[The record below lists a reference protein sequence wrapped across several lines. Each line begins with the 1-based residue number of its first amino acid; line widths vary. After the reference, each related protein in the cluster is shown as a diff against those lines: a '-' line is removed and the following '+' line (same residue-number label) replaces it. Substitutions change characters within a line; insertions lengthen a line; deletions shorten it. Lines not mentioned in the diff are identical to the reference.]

1 MNAERVDS
9 RVFDFTVDATS
20 GCARSGTLELP
31 HGTVETPC
39 FMPVGTQG
47 TVRALS
53 PNDLR
58 AAGATL
64 VLANTYHLHVRPG
77 EQVVAQ
83 LGALHRFMA
92 WDRPLLTDS
101 GGFQVFSLEGFR
113 RVDEDGVEFQ
123 SHVDGGRR
131 RLTPERATEIQWTLG
146 ADIAMAFDHVVPGG
160 ADAATARD
168 ALERTLRWLER
179 CGKRHEELKASHD
192 ATTPRSTVEAGHSLQ
207 RGVLASCDQTLWPI
221 LQGGA
226 HLQLRTEGLRRVLDL
241 GSWTGIAIGGL
252 SVGEP
257 KAVMYDMLERLEPK
271 LPALPRYLMGVGF
284 PEDLV
289 AAVERGVD
297 LFDCV
302 APTRHG
308 RNGSAFTPDGPANI
322 RNAEHREDPRP
333 LDDSCDCE
341 TCTTFSRGYL
351 RHLFVA
357 EELLGLRLLS
367 LHNVRYLIR
376 LAEDMRAA
384 IRRNA
389 FGPWADAWRRRYLRS
404 GSA

>member
-1 MNAERVDS
+1 M
-9 RVFDFTVDATS
+9 FDFTVHATS
-20 GCARSGTLELP
+20 GSARTGILTLP
-31 HGTVETPC
+31 HGAVETPA

-53 PNDLR
+53 PADLK
-58 AAGATL
+58 AVGAGI

-77 EQVVAQ
+77 EDVIAQ
-83 LGALHRFMA
+83 LGGLHRFMA

-101 GGFQVFSLEGFR
+101 GGFQVFSLDGFR
-113 RVDEDGVEFQ
+113 RVDDAGVEFQ

-131 RLTPERATEIQWTLG
+131 LLTPERATEIQWSLG
-146 ADIAMAFDHVVPGG
+146 ADIAMAFDHVAPGE
-160 ADAATARD
+160 ADLAASRD

-179 CGKRHEELKASHD
+179 CALRHGELMERWNDGQTS
-192 ATTPRSTVEAGHSLQ
+192 RSFQLSNVPSF
-207 RGVLASCDQTLWPI
+207 RQTLWPI
-221 LQGGA
+221 LQGGTHGA
-226 HLQLRTEGLRRVLDL
+226 LREEGLRRILDM
-241 GSWTGIAIGGL
+241 GSWTGLAIGGL

-257 KAVMYDMLERLEPK
+257 KPKMYEVLEALAPQ
-271 LPALPRYLMGVGF
+271 LPPPVPRYLMGVGF

-302 APTRHG
+302 APTRNG
-308 RNGSAFTPDGPANI
+308 RNGSAFTPEGPLNI
-322 RNAEHREDPRP
+322 RNAAFRADAGP
-333 LDDSCDCE
+333 LDPTCDCE
-341 TCTTFSRGYL
+341 TCTTYSRGYL

-376 LAEDMRAA
+376 LAEQMRAA
-384 IRRNA
+384 IRKGNGA
-389 FGPWADAWRRRYLRS
+389 LAAWADDWRRRYHQP
-404 GSA
+404 GIA

>member
-1 MNAERVDS
+1 MFEFRIE
-9 RVFDFTVDATS
+9 ATS
-20 GCARSGTLELP
+20 GAARAGVLTLP
-31 HGTVETPC
+31 HGEVRTPC

-53 PNDLR
+53 PADLR
-58 AAGATL
+58 AAGATV

-77 EQVVAQ
+77 EDTVAK
-83 LGALHRFMA
+83 LGGLHRFMG

-113 RVDEDGVEFQ
+113 RVDDDGVEFQ
-123 SHVDGGRR
+123 SHVDGARR

-146 ADIAMAFDHVVPGG
+146 ADVAMAFDHVVPGG
-160 ADAATARD
+160 GDEATARD
-168 ALERTLRWLER
+168 ALERTQRWLER
-179 CGKRHEELKASHD
+179 CARRHRELSGHVQH
-192 ATTPRSTVEAGHSLQ
+192 AT
-207 RGVLASCDQTLWPI
+207 CNQTLWPI
-221 LQGGA
+221 LQGGTRGT
-226 HLQLRTEGLRRVLDL
+226 LRLEGLRRLLQAGD
-241 GSWTGIAIGGL
+241 WTGLAVGGL

-257 KAVMYDMLERLEPK
+257 KSAMRAILEALEPRM
-271 LPALPRYLMGVGF
+271 PPGMPRYLMGVGF

-302 APTRHG
+302 APTRNG
-308 RNGSAFTPDGPANI
+308 RNGSAFTPDGVVNI
-322 RNAEHREDPRP
+322 RNAAHRDDPRP
-333 LDDSCDCE
+333 LDAACDCE
-341 TCTTFSRGYL
+341 TCVTFSRGYL

-376 LAEDMRAA
+376 LAEEMRTTVG
-384 IRRNA
+384 RNA
-389 FGPWADAWRRRYLRS
+389 FPRWAHEWRRRYTQTE
-404 GSA
+404 AT